1 MKQMA
6 MNTIWNL
13 QLSHTNCV
21 YCILGELGA
30 EPKVSIKARFN
41 DDPGVILIHLSWPGG
56 TMAQLAGM
64 RKQLQNELAQKG
76 FIPREAHP
84 CSLNAQDP
92 GIVRAVLA
100 AGMYPMVG
108 TLLTPL
114 SGSTKVIVETGRG
127 EKVRIHPHS
136 ISIRFDQFSHLDE
149 ATLNQLLVVF
159 DEVTRGES
167 QVRFHN
173 ISPW

>member
-1 MKQMA
+1 M
-6 MNTIWNL
+6 
-13 QLSHTNCV
+13 
-21 YCILGELGA
+21 GA
-30 EPKVSIKARFN
+30 ELTVSIKACFH
-41 DDPGVILIHLSWPGG
+41 DDPVVILIHLSWPGG

-64 RKQLQNELAQKG
+64 RKQLQNELAHKG

-108 TLLTPL
+108 SLLPQL
-114 SGSTKVIVETGRG
+114 AGSKKVIVETGRG
-127 EKVRIHPHS
+127 EKVRIHAQS
-136 ISIRFDQFSHLDE
+136 ISILPDQFLHFDK

-167 QVRFHN
+167 QVHFHN

>member
-1 MKQMA
+1 M
-6 MNTIWNL
+6 
-13 QLSHTNCV
+13 

-30 EPKVSIKARFN
+30 DLKVFMKACFRY
-41 DDPGVILIHLSWPGG
+41 DPGAILIHLSWAGG

-64 RKQLQNELAQKG
+64 RKQLQVELAQKG

-108 TLLTPL
+108 TLLPPL
-114 SGSTKVIVETGRG
+114 PGVAKAIVETARG
-127 EKVRIHPHS
+127 EKVRIHQQS
-136 ISIRFDQFSHLDE
+136 ISIRPNQFSHLDKS
-149 ATLNQLLVVF
+149 TLNQVLVVF
-159 DEVTRGES
+159 DEVTRGEA
-167 QVRFHN
+167 QVCFRN
-173 ISPW
+173 ISAW